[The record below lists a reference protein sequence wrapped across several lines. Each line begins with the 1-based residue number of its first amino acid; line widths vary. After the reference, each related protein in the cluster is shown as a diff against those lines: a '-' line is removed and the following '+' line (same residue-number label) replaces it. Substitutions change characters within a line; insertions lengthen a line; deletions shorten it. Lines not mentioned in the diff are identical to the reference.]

1 MNERGQVTAFVV
13 IFVVAL
19 IFIAGLVID
28 GGVGLAAKRRAMN
41 EAQAAARAGAQALDT
56 AAYRRGATS
65 QLDPGQARQ
74 AALDYLGRTGHQAGA
89 EVQVTVDTVTVDETL
104 EQRLNILGVAGMR
117 SISVSGHGSARTVHG
132 VVAEGN

>member
-1 MNERGQVTAFVV
+1 MNERGQVTAFVA

-41 EAQAAARAGAQALDT
+41 EAQAAARAGAEALDT

-65 QLDPGQARQ
+65 RLDPVQARE
-74 AALDYLGRTGHQAGA
+74 AAIDYLRRTGHQAGA
-89 EVQVTVDTVTVDETL
+89 QVQVTADTVTVDETF
-104 EQRLNILGVAGMR
+104 EQRLNILGVAGMG